1 MLLVDPSITPLR
13 DSARPFFDKL
23 VDVGICHYST
33 NSLTSKINNIDNDF
47 NKWWNEENVVSVREM
62 FANNFAY
69 NVDNLV
75 QYLSNVIRDLK
86 I

>member
-47 NKWWNEENVVSVREM
+47 NK
-62 FANNFAY
+62 
-69 NVDNLV
+69 
-75 QYLSNVIRDLK
+75 
-86 I
+86 